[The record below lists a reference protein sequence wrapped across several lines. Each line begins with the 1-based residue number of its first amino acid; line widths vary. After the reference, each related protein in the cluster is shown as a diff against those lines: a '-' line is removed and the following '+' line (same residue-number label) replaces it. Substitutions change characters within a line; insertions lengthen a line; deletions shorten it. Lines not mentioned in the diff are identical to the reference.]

1 VIRLLHKRHFLVAF
15 VVLLGSL
22 SVALAQ
28 TAEKQDG
35 ELKFVLIVSRHGV
48 RSPTGKNDQLNQ
60 YAAQPWPS
68 WSVPPG
74 YLTEHGAKLMTLFGA
89 YDRALYAHE
98 GLLASDGCIDAAH
111 VSILADSDQR
121 TRETGH
127 ALAAGMFSGCPIDV
141 NALPE
146 GMHDAL
152 FHTLSAGVGHPDPAL
167 ATAAVSGRIGG
178 NPAGLTEAYR
188 PALDAMQQILLGC
201 KPGSAC
207 PQGESRPRA
216 LLLDVPSSIA
226 QGKGDHLVELR
237 GPLTTSSTFAENI
250 LLEYTEGMEQNQV
263 GWGHVD
269 AATLRHLMQLHIAA
283 SDVTQRTRYI
293 ARVQSSNMLAH
304 ILDTMEQA
312 VQQRPVSGALG
323 KPGNRVLFL
332 IGHDTNIAS
341 IAGALDLS
349 WLADGRRDDTPPGGA
364 LVFELWKER
373 TGQGYSVRMYFMCQT
388 LDQMRNATPLTL
400 STPPE
405 RIALFL
411 PGCSSANTSCTW
423 TAFQQTMQ
431 ASIDPYFVK

>member
-1 VIRLLHKRHFLVAF
+1 MRLLLKWQLLVAL
-15 VVLLGSL
+15 VVLRGSS
-22 SVALAQ
+22 SVLQAQ
-28 TAEKQDG
+28 TAEKQDEG
-35 ELKFVLIVSRHGV
+35 LQFVLIVSRHGM

-60 YAAQPWPS
+60 YAVQPWPS

-89 YDRALYAHE
+89 YDRALYTQE
-98 GLLASDGCIDAAH
+98 GLLASDGCSDAAH
-111 VSILADSDQR
+111 VSILTDSDQR

-127 ALAAGMFSGCPIDV
+127 ALAAGMFSDCPIDV
-141 NALPE
+141 HAQPE
-146 GMHDAL
+146 GTHDARS
-152 FHTLSAGVGHPDPAL
+152 HTLSAGVGHPDSAL

-207 PQGESRPRA
+207 PQNESRPRTF
-216 LLLDVPSSIA
+216 LLDVPSSIA
-226 QGKGDHLVELR
+226 QGEGDHLVELR

-269 AATLRHLMQLHIAA
+269 AATLRRVMQLHIAT
-283 SDVTQRTRYI
+283 SDVTQRTHYI

-304 ILDTMEQA
+304 ILNTMEQA

-323 KPGNRVLFL
+323 KPSDRVVFL
-332 IGHDTNIAS
+332 VGHDTNIAS

-349 WLADGRRDDTPPGGA
+349 WLADGRSDDTPPGSA
-364 LVFELWKER
+364 LVFEVWKER
-373 TGQGYSVRMYFMCQT
+373 TGSGYSVRMYFMCQT

-400 STPPE
+400 SMPPE
-405 RIALFL
+405 RVVLFL
-411 PGCSSANTSCTW
+411 PGCSSANAACTW
-423 TAFQQTMQ
+423 AAFQQTMH
-431 ASIDPYFVK
+431 ASIDLDFVK